1 MYHYTG
7 PRRAVCTAV
16 TGTRRACVLFSLLL
30 RPGHRLL
37 LPLPSSSSRYI
48 RVYVERARYAHRP
61 SNRGTTRV
69 KTISSP
75 RRCANARLC
84 CVIQRAIKLATNASV
99 GIHNSNRFS
108 ALFVQNG
115 SEDFISALP
124 SAARMIA
131 DHWRDNVW

>member
-1 MYHYTG
+1 MELEGSSATRQSQASLTLIIGVALIAPLWRLSETVNRAPGRGSGFIMYHYTG

-61 SNRGTTRV
+61 GNRDTTRV

-75 RRCANARLC
+75 RRCASARLC
-84 CVIQRAIKLATNASV
+84 
-99 GIHNSNRFS
+99 SNYT
-108 ALFVQNG
+108 ACN
-115 SEDFISALP
+115 
-124 SAARMIA
+124 
-131 DHWRDNVW
+131 